1 MAKKQ
6 TAQKAKASKVTK
18 QDKQVESTEFK
29 PGPVEGYTGNKPA
42 KEPKTVKESI
52 SKFSEMP
59 AKLDAL
65 KEELI
70 QYHKDNDKDKT
81 IERIHNFALFLW
93 RLRHQ
98 IKVGSCVWDE

>member
-1 MAKKQ
+1 MVKKQ
-6 TAQKAKASKVTK
+6 TIRKAKATKVAK
-18 QDKQVESTEFK
+18 QDKPAESAEFK
-29 PGPVEGYTGNKPA
+29 PGPVNTKVDDKTP
-42 KEPKTVKESI
+42 KEPKPGKESI

-70 QYHKDNDKDKT
+70 QYHKDNEKDKAV
-81 IERIHNFALFLW
+81 ERIHAFALFLW

>member
-6 TAQKAKASKVTK
+6 TIRKVKATKVAK
-18 QDKQVESTEFK
+18 QDKPAESTEFR
-29 PGPVEGYTGNKPA
+29 PGPVETKVDDKTP
-42 KEPKTVKESI
+42 KELKSAKESI

-70 QYHKDNDKDKT
+70 QLHKDNDKDKAV
-81 IERIHNFALFLW
+81 ERIHNFALFLW